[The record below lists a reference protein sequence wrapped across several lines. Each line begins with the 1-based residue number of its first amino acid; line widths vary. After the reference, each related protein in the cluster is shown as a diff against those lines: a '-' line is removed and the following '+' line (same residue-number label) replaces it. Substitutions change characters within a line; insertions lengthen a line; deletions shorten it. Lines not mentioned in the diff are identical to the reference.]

1 MLLVL
6 GENTVPALNLAA
18 EEYLLK
24 SFDEEVFFLWRN
36 APSIIIGKNQN
47 AYSEIDIN
55 YVKEKNITVVRRQT
69 GGGAVFHDL
78 GNVNFSYITSYY
90 EGEDISFERFTRPVC
105 GFINT
110 LGAKAEFAGRND
122 IVIDGQKISGNA
134 QTVWKNRL
142 LHHGTLLFDANMTDL
157 SKALTVNPLKIQSK
171 GIKSVR
177 ARVTNIAAHITEKIT
192 VEQFMLR
199 LFEFTLRSS
208 ENARIY
214 RFTKEDMEQIEALS
228 KAKYACWDWNFGEN
242 PSYSFK
248 KSAKYTAGI
257 IEIGMNIENE
267 RIKEISIKG
276 DFFASGEISVLEER
290 LKGLPHKEEEIRKA
304 LKGFDLTPCIGAIS
318 EDELL
323 AVLF

>member
-1 MLLVL
+1 MLLVI
-6 GENTVPALNLAA
+6 TKTTDPKFNLAA

-24 SFDEEVFFLWRN
+24 NFEEEIFFLWRN

-47 AYSEIDIN
+47 AYSEIDID

-78 GNVNFSYITSYY
+78 GNVNFSYITSYS

-134 QTVWKNRL
+134 QTIWKNRF
-142 LHHGTLLFDANMTDL
+142 LHHGTLLFCANMNDL

-171 GIKSVR
+171 GIKSVK
-177 ARVTNIAAHITEKIT
+177 ARVTNIASHINENIS
-192 VEQFMLR
+192 VEQFMER
-199 LFEFTLRSS
+199 LFEYTAK
-208 ENARIY
+208 NDTDGHIY
-214 RFTKEDMEQIEALS
+214 ELTAKDIAAIEKLKEE
-228 KAKYACWDWNFGEN
+228 KYAAWSWNFGEN

-267 RIKEISIKG
+267 HIKDISIKG
-276 DFFASGEISVLEER
+276 DFFASGEIDGLEKI
-290 LKGLPHKEEEIRKA
+290 LCGLPHKEEDIRNV
-304 LKGFDLTPCIGAIS
+304 LKGIDLTPYIGGIT
-318 EDELL
+318 EDELV